1 MPFSDQPGEAPFRCP
16 AWEEAA
22 RLLNQTAALRSLM
35 LLIGDN
41 GVGKSALLADWL
53 ASLEPKAYLP
63 LVITLLPNCS
73 TSTPS
78 G

>member
-1 MPFSDQPGEAPFRCP
+1 
-16 AWEEAA
+16 
-22 RLLNQTAALRSLM
+22 M